1 MKIYILTNTYY
12 TSNTDG
18 VDVTLFASLQN
29 AQKKMKAEY
38 NQNIENIDSQTDP
51 DSSFDISDDC
61 AEIHGYQ
68 YDNCWSITSQE
79 LDPLAALDNHDPDI
93 IDFTP
98 DNFETGDHVKT
109 PRGYF
114 YVTALNLEQ
123 MEMMGY
129 GVHHTSDDGRY
140 YIMGNGNKA
149 FAVAKEQTAEMKALC
164 EKVIS
169 AGPSANDDPAY
180 DAIQTIM
187 KCLPDKASTNP
198 LDQPSFWSDGKRIY
212 TASETACETVA
223 GFLTDALYESS
234 DMLVE
239 KGYFNPI
246 DDATMDAVDKCT
258 GFHFIDFGG

>member
-38 NQNIENIDSQTDP
+38 NQNIKNIDSQTDP

-98 DNFETGDHVKT
+98 DNFETGDQVKT

-169 AGPSANDDPAY
+169 AGPSANDDPAKEAMK
-180 DAIQTIM
+180 AIM
-187 KCLPDKASTNP
+187 DCLPK
-198 LDQPSFWSDGKRIY
+198 QPRSFDTSDDPGFWSDGSMILCPSEMECEVVANFLEDVTSEIS
-212 TASETACETVA
+212 TATV
-223 GFLTDALYESS
+223 TT
-234 DMLVE
+234 
-239 KGYFNPI
+239 GYFDPDEDARSGEQ
-246 DDATMDAVDKCT
+246 DDFT
-258 GFHFIDFGG
+258 GFYFIEIQ